1 LPPPLFPGQQQQPAP
16 PAPAVTPPPPKEA
29 SGAVLVGLVGDSG
42 SVAII
47 RLGRETFIV
56 SAGDVIKDKIK
67 VTIIDVAKSMVILE
81 QEGERFELRMGGV
94 SGRNVA
100 A

>member
-1 LPPPLFPGQQQQPAP
+1 M
-16 PAPAVTPPPPKEA
+16 
-29 SGAVLVGLVGDSG
+29 LVGIVGDSG

-47 RLGRETFIV
+47 RVGSETFIV
-56 SAGDVIKDKIK
+56 SLGDVIKNKIK
-67 VTIIDVAKSMVILE
+67 VSVIDVSKSLVILE
-81 QEGERFELRMGGV
+81 EEGERFELRMGGV